1 MAISPNDGE
10 RFARP
15 AADGFR
21 DVELGVFARIRRALL
36 PGISREGWASERL
49 AAMPRLRRAIGAL
62 IPGLREQTATEVRQ
76 AILDAHGIGARA
88 ADTDLTDL
96 GLPALPDSDQ
106 PHARRIADVVVQ
118 DFEPVY
124 ARILR
129 ESLDVYRGVIAQA
142 SQPVL
147 AGEATRLQAAQRALD
162 DFAARGITGF
172 TDRRGRNWELAA
184 YVEMAVRTATGRA
197 AVQAHVDQLRAAG
210 HDLVMV
216 SDAPWECPLC
226 RPWETRVL
234 SISGSTA
241 GYPTLGEARAA
252 GFQHPSCRHS
262 ISLWQ
267 PGISRPPEQPEGDV
281 TYEDTQR
288 QRAIERHIRS
298 WKRRQAAA
306 LDDAERRRAG
316 AKVRAW
322 QQAAREHVAAHDALR
337 RKPAREQIRS
347 AR

>member
-1 MAISPNDGE
+1 MPISPNDGE
-10 RFARP
+10 QAARP
-15 AADGFR
+15 VSGAFADAERGI
-21 DVELGVFARIRRALL
+21 FARIRRALL
-36 PGISREGWASERL
+36 PGIGRGTWASERL
-49 AAMPRLRRAIGAL
+49 AAMPRLRRAVTAL
-62 IPGLREQTATEVRQ
+62 LPGLREQTAIEVRQ
-76 AILDAHGIGARA
+76 AVLDAYGIGARA
-88 ADTDLTDL
+88 AEADLTEL
-96 GLPALPDSDQ
+96 GLPVLPAIDQ
-106 PHARRIADVVVQ
+106 PHARRLADAVVQ

-129 ESLDVYRGVIAQA
+129 ESLDVYRGVIAEA

-147 AGEATRLQAAQRALD
+147 EGRATRIRAAQRALD
-162 DFAARGITGF
+162 EFAARGISGF
-172 TDRRGRNWELAA
+172 TDRRGRNWELAS

-226 RPWETRVL
+226 RPWEGRVL
-234 SISGSTA
+234 SISGSTPDH
-241 GYPTLGEARAA
+241 PTLDTARAA

-267 PGISRPPEQPEGDV
+267 PGISRPPVQPEGRA

-288 QRAIERHIRS
+288 QRYFERQVRA
-298 WKRRQAAA
+298 WKRREAAGLDEAAQA
-306 LDDAERRRAG
+306 RAR
-316 AKVRAW
+316 ARVRAY
-322 QQAAREHVAAHDALR
+322 QARLRELTR
-337 RKPAREQIRS
+337 ETGLKRKPGREQIGI